1 MKYKAHVLLLLITL
15 LTFSSV
21 SYADVVEPGMKNIKI
36 YYEINNIQ
44 NYPDYVFLIHG
55 NPSPSLEIVNSSE
68 FSFYKLST
76 ISIYA
81 LSKSGFNEN
90 ELKNMEDSAIN
101 NFLQNNSNL
110 IKSDLVLEG
119 ASKSVSINDPLEK
132 IIITLNIN
140 SINGKTLNITKS
152 KITYIYNDGNRE
164 EETFK
169 DQNSTPEP
177 SKNSTSF
184 WVNNL
189 FYIILPLL
197 AIIALA
203 VILIKRLK

>member
-1 MKYKAHVLLLLITL
+1 MKYKTHVLILLITL
-15 LTFSSV
+15 LIFSSV
-21 SYADVVEPGMKNIKI
+21 SYADVVEPGMKNVKI
-36 YYEINNIQ
+36 YYEINNTQ

-76 ISIYA
+76 VSIYA
-81 LSKSGFNEN
+81 ISKSNFNEN

-101 NFLQNNSNL
+101 NFLQNNNDL
-110 IKSDLVLEG
+110 IKSDIVLEG

-152 KITYIYNDGNRE
+152 KVTYIYNDGSRE

-184 WVNNL
+184 WMNNL

-197 AIIALA
+197 AILAIAI
-203 VILIKRLK
+203 ILIKRLK

>member
-1 MKYKAHVLLLLITL
+1 MKYKIHVLLLLITL

-36 YYEINNIQ
+36 YYETNNTQ

-55 NPSPSLEIVNSSE
+55 NPSPSLEIINSSE

-76 ISIYA
+76 VSIYA
-81 LSKSGFNEN
+81 ISKSNFNEN
-90 ELKNMEDSAIN
+90 ELNMGDSAIN
-101 NFLQNNSNL
+101 NFLQNNNDL
-110 IKSDLVLEG
+110 IKSDIVLEG

-152 KITYIYNDGNRE
+152 KVTYIYNDGSTE

-197 AIIALA
+197 AIIAIV
-203 VILIKRLK
+203 VIIIKRLK